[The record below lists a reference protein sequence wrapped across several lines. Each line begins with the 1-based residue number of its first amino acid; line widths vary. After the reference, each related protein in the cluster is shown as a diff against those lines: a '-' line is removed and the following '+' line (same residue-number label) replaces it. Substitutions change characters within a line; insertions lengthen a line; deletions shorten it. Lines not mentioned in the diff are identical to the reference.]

1 MKRLTGCRA
10 KIDIIDEKILRL
22 LSRRTQIAI
31 QVGKL
36 KRSSGRPY
44 DSPERE
50 RDILRRFVQRNP
62 GPLQNRGI
70 ERMFRLVIPES
81 LEAEKKAFPGP
92 AVIEGA
98 RQ

>member
-1 MKRLTGCRA
+1 MKRLTRCRA

-22 LSRRTQIAI
+22 LSRRAQIAI

-36 KRSSGRPY
+36 KRRSGLPY
-44 DSPERE
+44 YSPERQ
-50 RDILRRFVQRNP
+50 RDILRRLIQRNP

-70 ERMFRLVIPES
+70 ERMC
-81 LEAEKKAFPGP
+81 PGP
-92 AVIEGA
+92 AVMEGA